1 MPSNGSSNSL
11 VWVLYWTAL
20 PGNSAGGA
28 WMQHRHHRGGECWG
42 VEAKESQIQQRWYF
56 CIFHTQHIHSS
67 THIHTTWD
75 PSSRIGLNAG
85 GGRLSPLREAL
96 LSSLTLSETLLQLNW
111 LSSVSSVSPLHR
123 VLHASGA
130 RRPSAVQVCRCGP
143 LSHQEAANPQRVS
156 SLHGEDILN
165 VL

>member
-111 LSSVSSVSPLHR
+111 LSSVSSRFTPAQSPARLWR
-123 VLHASGA
+123 KETVRSPSVPVWSPESPGSGKSSAGEFPA
-130 RRPSAVQVCRCGP
+130 RGGYP
-143 LSHQEAANPQRVS
+143 
-156 SLHGEDILN
+156 
-165 VL
+165 